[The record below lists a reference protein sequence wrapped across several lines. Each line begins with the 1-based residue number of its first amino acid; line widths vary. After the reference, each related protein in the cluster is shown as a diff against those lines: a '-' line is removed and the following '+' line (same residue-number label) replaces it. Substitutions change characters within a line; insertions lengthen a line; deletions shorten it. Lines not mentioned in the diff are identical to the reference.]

1 VQKGIKEERMTRTS
15 MLLGLSLAALTGC
28 STAAVESDASIPPP
42 PPGTEAAIV
51 PAGTQVQ
58 VELAEEIN
66 ANEDDVGD
74 TFTAV
79 VTEDVSVNGE
89 VLVPAGSEVMG
100 RITGLDDSDHAGD
113 QAAVRVA
120 FSTIA
125 INGRTHEFNA
135 EVTDVDVSTTDRA
148 RTDDVQEK
156 AAVGAA
162 AGAVLGAVIGGSLKD
177 ILVGGVLGA
186 GTGTIISLGLGEVAA
201 TLPEGTELT
210 LRSTTRV
217 AMR

>member
-1 VQKGIKEERMTRTS
+1 VQVQKGIKEERMTRTS

-135 EVTDVDVSTTDRA
+135 EVTDVDVSTTP
-148 RTDDVQEK
+148 
-156 AAVGAA
+156 
-162 AGAVLGAVIGGSLKD
+162 LF
-177 ILVGGVLGA
+177 
-186 GTGTIISLGLGEVAA
+186 TIR
-201 TLPEGTELT
+201 
-210 LRSTTRV
+210 LRSDQASARPS
-217 AMR
+217 ANHESRSILPRSGIPKM